1 MRVMTVTGPIEGEQ
15 LGITLPHEHII
26 VDLRHSLSGFDAI
39 LNDADLAVDEVRVFH
54 KAGGRS
60 IVEVSNGPM
69 GRDAQALRR
78 VSDETGVHI
87 VAATGFH
94 TENYFPPYVYEL
106 STNKLADL
114 LVDELTRGIDGTD
127 IRAGIIAEIGTRRDH
142 LTPAEERA
150 FRAAARA
157 NRRTG
162 AAIYT
167 HTYLEQLIPDQL
179 EILTDEG
186 VDPGRVI
193 IGHLGDQRDFDR
205 LRSVAASGVY
215 LGIDHIG
222 ATVHQ
227 TDRQRART
235 VAQLVRDGFL
245 SQILLSHDIC
255 MKSSLHWYGG
265 TGYDYLLTQ
274 FVPLLLSEGLTD
286 FDVHTM
292 LAENPRRALAFDV

>member
-1 MRVMTVTGPIEGEQ
+1 MRAMTVAGPIEGEQ
-15 LGITLPHEHII
+15 LGLTLPHEHII
-26 VDLRHSLSGFDAI
+26 VDLRHSLYGFDAI
-39 LNDADLAVDEVRVFH
+39 LNDVDLAVDEVRAFRQ
-54 KAGGRS
+54 AGGQS

-69 GRDAQALRR
+69 GRDIRALRR
-78 VSDETGVHI
+78 VSEASGVHI

-94 TENYFPPYVYEL
+94 TENYFPRYVFEL
-106 STNKLADL
+106 STNRLADL
-114 LVDELTRGIDGTD
+114 LVNELTLGIDGTD

-142 LTPAEERA
+142 ITPAEERA

-157 NRRTG
+157 SRRTG

-205 LRSVAASGVY
+205 LRSVGSAGVY

-227 TDRQRART
+227 TDGQRART

-255 MKSSLHWYGG
+255 MKSRLHWYGG
-265 TGYDYLLTQ
+265 TGYDHLLTQ
-274 FVPLLLSEGLTD
+274 FVPLLLSEGLTES
-286 FDVHTM
+286 DVHTM
-292 LAENPRRALAFDV
+292 LVENPQRALAFDV